1 MQKRL
6 NAVIHDF
13 ELLKN
18 KKILVACSTG
28 IDSMVLLDLCLK
40 YLNKENIG
48 IAHINH
54 KKRIESETEEEYIK
68 NFAGKENLNIYIKHL
83 SLNNDSNFQSWARKE
98 RYDFFKE
105 IVKTYKYDYVLLAHH
120 ADDNLETILMRLLKS
135 SSLKGYAGIEQL
147 TTYQGINI
155 YRPLLKV
162 DKEFISWYAKENN
175 IIYFND
181 CSNEEDDYQRNRIRH
196 NIVPL
201 LKLENPNLIDA
212 VNNYS
217 NTLLEADKVLEEKLN
232 LFIKTKVLIHN
243 NNNVIVKE
251 FDYDEFVKE
260 SIFLKEQILF
270 RLTKE
275 IGLSKKTILELINQ
289 LSQKQKI
296 NNKVSDE
303 LSVIKEYG
311 KVKIIIGKLIIPCF
325 KVNVEQEGLIDLPNG
340 LSLYVERFNSLKKEN
355 NNKICYN
362 IKRLFVPSFP
372 VTLRTKEEGDKI
384 KLNSGTISLSDVLT
398 NIKLNYLDR
407 LNTIVVENNEQIIN
421 LLIYNQIEEDKNG
434 GN

>member
-6 NAVIHDF
+6 NAVIQDF

-54 KKRIESETEEEYIK
+54 KKRIESETEEEFIK

-98 RYDFFKE
+98 RYEFFKE

-175 IIYFND
+175 LIYFND
-181 CSNEEDDYQRNRIRH
+181 CSNEEDDYQ
-196 NIVPL
+196 
-201 LKLENPNLIDA
+201 
-212 VNNYS
+212 
-217 NTLLEADKVLEEKLN
+217 KLN
-232 LFIKTKVLIHN
+232 EMIADINSHQVAEEEILSEHLYYYD
-243 NNNVIVKE
+243 KE
-251 FDYDEFVKE
+251 
-260 SIFLKEQILF
+260 
-270 RLTKE
+270 R
-275 IGLSKKTILELINQ
+275 
-289 LSQKQKI
+289 
-296 NNKVSDE
+296 DE
-303 LSVIKEYG
+303 LR
-311 KVKIIIGKLIIPCF
+311 IPEF
-325 KVNVEQEGLIDLPNG
+325 PQMQEIT
-340 LSLYVERFNSLKKEN
+340 E
-355 NNKICYN
+355 
-362 IKRLFVPSFP
+362 
-372 VTLRTKEEGDKI
+372 
-384 KLNSGTISLSDVLT
+384 
-398 NIKLNYLDR
+398 
-407 LNTIVVENNEQIIN
+407 
-421 LLIYNQIEEDKNG
+421 
-434 GN
+434 

>member
-1 MQKRL
+1 MKKRL
-6 NAVIHDF
+6 NSLIQDF

-18 KKILVACSTG
+18 KKVLVACSTG
-28 IDSMVLLDLCLK
+28 IDSMVLLDLCLS
-40 YLNKENIG
+40 YLNKENVG

-54 KKRIESETEEEYIK
+54 KKRIESEQEEQFIKEYAEK
-68 NFAGKENLNIYIKHL
+68 LNLSIYIKHL
-83 SLNNDSNFQSWARKE
+83 SLNNDQNFQSWARKE
-98 RYDFFKE
+98 RYEFFKE
-105 IVKTYKYDYVLLAHH
+105 IVEKYQYDYVLLAHH

-147 TTYQGINI
+147 TTYQGVNI

-162 DKEFISWYAKENN
+162 DKEFIKWYAEDNN
-175 IIYFND
+175 LKYFND

-201 LKLENPNLIDA
+201 LRLENPNITDA

-217 NTLLEADKVLEEKLN
+217 KTLLEVDNILEEKLN
-232 LFIKTKVLIHN
+232 LFIKTNVLIN
-243 NNNVIVKE
+243 NKNNVTVKE
-251 FDYDEFVKE
+251 FDYNEFVKE
-260 SIFLKEQILF
+260 NNFFKEQILF

-289 LSQKQKI
+289 LDQKPKI
-296 NNKVSDE
+296 FNQINDE
-303 LSVIKEYG
+303 LIVIKEYDKI
-311 KVKIIIGKLIIPCF
+311 KVIIGKLVIPTF
-325 KVNVEQEGLIDLPNG
+325 SIEVKEEGLINLPNG

-372 VTLRTKEEGDKI
+372 IVLRTKEEGDKI
-384 KLNSGTISLSDVLT
+384 KLTSGTISLSDALT
-398 NIKLNYLDR
+398 NNKVNYLDR
-407 LNTIVVENNEQIIN
+407 INTIVVENNKQIIN
-421 LLIYNQIEEDKNG
+421 ILIYNQIEEDKNG
-434 GN
+434 RN